1 MLEKPV
7 KNMQTLITTL
17 QNLKIGIDQTTL
29 ALSLTIGLMRGDQ
42 EEPSENQLAIEA
54 MQSNLREL
62 LFRYLSLKWP
72 LHHAK
77 QKMETILFAL
87 NKSAITDENPQV

>member
-1 MLEKPV
+1 M
-7 KNMQTLITTL
+7 KNLITTL
-17 QNLKIGIDQTTL
+17 QDLKIGIDQTTL
-29 ALSLTIGLMRGDQ
+29 ALSLTIGLMTGDQ
-42 EEPSENQLAIEA
+42 EQPSENQLAIDT
-54 MQSNLREL
+54 MQRNLREL

-77 QKMETILFAL
+77 QKMEAILFAL

>member
-17 QNLKIGIDQTTL
+17 QDLKIGIDQTTL

-42 EEPSENQLAIEA
+42 EEPSENQLAIET

>member
-1 MLEKPV
+1 
-7 KNMQTLITTL
+7 MQTLITTL
-17 QNLKIGIDQTTL
+17 QDLKIGIDQTTL
-29 ALSLTIGLMRGDQ
+29 ALSLTIGLMSGDQ
-42 EEPSENQLAIEA
+42 EEPSENHLAIES

>member
-1 MLEKPV
+1 M

-17 QNLKIGIDQTTL
+17 QDLKIGIDQTTL
-29 ALSLTIGLMRGDQ
+29 ALSLTIGLMTGDQ
-42 EEPSENQLAIEA
+42 EQPSENQLAIDT
-54 MQSNLREL
+54 MQRNLREL

-77 QKMETILFAL
+77 QKMEAILFAL

>member
-1 MLEKPV
+1 ME
-7 KNMQTLITTL
+7 NMQTLITTL
-17 QNLKIGIDQTTL
+17 QDLKIGIDQTTL
-29 ALSLTIGLMRGDQ
+29 ALSLTIGLMTGDQ
-42 EEPSENQLAIEA
+42 EEPSENQLAIET

>member
-29 ALSLTIGLMRGDQ
+29 ALSLTIGLMTGDQ
-42 EEPSENQLAIEA
+42 EEPSENQLAIET

>member
-17 QNLKIGIDQTTL
+17 QDLKIGIDQTTL

>member
-1 MLEKPV
+1 
-7 KNMQTLITTL
+7 MQTLITTL
-17 QNLKIGIDQTTL
+17 QDLKIGIDQTTL

-42 EEPSENQLAIEA
+42 EEPSENQLAIET
-54 MQSNLREL
+54 MQGNLREL

>member
-1 MLEKPV
+1 
-7 KNMQTLITTL
+7 MQTLITTL
-17 QNLKIGIDQTTL
+17 QDLKIGIDQTTL

-42 EEPSENQLAIEA
+42 EEPSENQLAIET